1 MNAYNHTQSRVT
13 GRNLGLDLLGYTVL
27 WVGMPGLHWDSLV
40 SLILGMVNCYGI
52 PTMVILHCGGND
64 IGLVPGGQLLFHSKF
79 TIYVISK
86 MLPGSMIIYS
96 NILPRNTWRF
106 STNNL
111 AMEHARK
118 RLNRGIRSY
127 VLKHHG
133 YVISHPD
140 LDDGH
145 TALFKDDGVHLKF
158 LGNDII
164 INTLQEALLQFLKFP
179 HMHVY
184 PRTF

>member
-1 MNAYNHTQSRVT
+1 MGWDARFA
-13 GRNLGLDLLGYTVL
+13 LGLACVTNSWYGKLLWYSNNG
-27 WVGMPGLHWDSLV
+27 
-40 SLILGMVNCYGI
+40 N
-52 PTMVILHCGGND
+52 LHCGGND

-79 TIYVISK
+79 AIYVISK

-106 STNNL
+106 PTNNL
-111 AMEHARK
+111 AMEHTRK

-127 VLKHHG
+127 VLKHHS
-133 YVISHPD
+133 YVISHQD
-140 LDDGH
+140 LDHGH

-164 INTLQEALLQFLKFP
+164 INTLQKALLQFFKFP

>member
-13 GRNLGLDLLGYTVL
+13 GRNVELNLLGYTVL
-27 WVGMPGLHWDSLV
+27 WVGMPGLHRDLLV

-52 PTMVILHCGGND
+52 PTMVILHCGVND

-79 TIYVISK
+79 AIYVISK

-111 AMEHARK
+111 AM
-118 RLNRGIRSY
+118 SM
-127 VLKHHG
+127 
-133 YVISHPD
+133 
-140 LDDGH
+140 
-145 TALFKDDGVHLKF
+145 
-158 LGNDII
+158 
-164 INTLQEALLQFLKFP
+164 QENA
-179 HMHVY
+179 
-184 PRTF
+184 